1 MAEPAKITQQD
12 IRLGKRIA
20 KARRDKGYT
29 QEELAEKIGVSL
41 TWIGYIET
49 AKRRPNLKMIYK
61 LAKALDVNAGE
72 LLP

>member
-1 MAEPAKITQQD
+1 MAEPLKITQQD

-20 KARRDKGYT
+20 KVRRSRGYT
-29 QEELAEKIGVSL
+29 QEQLAEQIGVSL

-49 AKRRPNLKMIYK
+49 AKRRPNLKMIYR
-61 LAKALDVNAGE
+61 LARALDVSAGD